1 MKKPLKA
8 FAAVFTACAVMTL
21 PACEDSSNIGP
32 SIIDPTVAINVDSN
46 FNITGKSFHQAEF
59 DSRAE
64 TMLLGAVDMDGV
76 GSYSSSI
83 VTQLMAATSLN
94 MPDSIPLDSVSGMA
108 LKLSFRKGALTGD
121 SLAPCQVKVFQLTK
135 QLPSG
140 IQSSFDPTGYYNPSS
155 PLGLK
160 NYTASVLGMD
170 SAALKDRF
178 AHIKVDMPHALACK
192 FVTQYRTDASVF
204 QWPATFNQYFP
215 GLYIEN
221 TFGKGCMVNITVA
234 EMAVYYHRLVRKA
247 VVINDTSRVVMVS
260 HTDSATIFSTAPE
273 VLSSNNIRMTIADP
287 IRQMVDNGKVI
298 LMSPCGYLASV
309 HIPAQEIVDRYRGTD
324 FDMAV
329 VNNLI
334 FSIPAKIVT
343 NNYNLRPAPNLLL
356 VRRCD
361 LSSFFAENRIPD
373 ASKKSF
379 WGSYNNTTGLYT
391 FSSMRQYIV
400 DLLKEDGEVKEE
412 DMDFVLVPIQ
422 LETETN
428 TLNNTTYVTSCTP
441 YIFQPTLCELDMSKA
456 KLRFTFG
463 TKN

>member
-1 MKKPLKA
+1 
-8 FAAVFTACAVMTL
+8 
-21 PACEDSSNIGP
+21 
-32 SIIDPTVAINVDSN
+32 
-46 FNITGKSFHQAEF
+46 
-59 DSRAE
+59 
-64 TMLLGAVDMDGV
+64 
-76 GSYSSSI
+76 
-83 VTQLMAATSLN
+83 
-94 MPDSIPLDSVSGMA
+94 
-108 LKLSFRKGALTGD
+108 
-121 SLAPCQVKVFQLTK
+121 
-135 QLPSG
+135 
-140 IQSSFDPTGYYNPSS
+140 
-155 PLGLK
+155 
-160 NYTASVLGMD
+160 
-170 SAALKDRF
+170 
-178 AHIKVDMPHALACK
+178 
-192 FVTQYRTDASVF
+192 
-204 QWPATFNQYFP
+204 
-215 GLYIEN
+215 
-221 TFGKGCMVNITVA
+221 
-234 EMAVYYHRLVRKA
+234 
-247 VVINDTSRVVMVS
+247 
-260 HTDSATIFSTAPE
+260 
-273 VLSSNNIRMTIADP
+273 
-287 IRQMVDNGKVI
+287 
-298 LMSPCGYLASV
+298 
-309 HIPAQEIVDRYRGTD
+309 
-324 FDMAV
+324 MAV